1 MISQKFQNE
10 RAAYIAKAN
19 GLKVYGYN
27 ARDVE
32 GYAARKTE
40 DREVLA
46 RVKMWLD
53 VNITKKQPRHL
64 GDKEL
69 LPEIEAK

>member
-1 MISQKFQNE
+1 VTFISQEFQNE

-19 GLKVYGYN
+19 GIDYAGYN

-32 GYAARKTE
+32 GQGGFKTKI
-40 DREVLA
+40 REIGA

-53 VNITKKQPRHL
+53 VNVLGTRPQKM
-64 GDKEL
+64 GDKEE
-69 LPEIEAK
+69 LPL